1 MKGRGRNAA
10 RRKPAGPL
18 QRYSDRRAAD
28 EARAPL
34 VNEYAARHGDYGPA
48 AATGEMRKA
57 VRNRG
62 GTTLDRWQANGLLS
76 DSQLAAILHVQ
87 RLWRL
92 IENGPRLVASLDRN
106 VFGCPGEGHLAEI
119 EARDALDR
127 IRRGFPYP
135 YWDVFER
142 VCRWDEPAG
151 TAGSRLANVS
161 RAANE
166 AARLTVCL
174 IADMIHLRERL
185 SY

>member
-1 MKGRGRNAA
+1 VKGRAKVSA
-10 RRKPAGPL
+10 RRRAVGPL
-18 QRYSDRRAAD
+18 QQYHDRRATD
-28 EARAPL
+28 EATAPL
-34 VNEYAARHGDYGPA
+34 VNEFAARHGDYQPA
-48 AATGEMRKA
+48 AQTGEMRKA
-57 VRNRG
+57 MRNRG
-62 GTTLDRWQANGLLS
+62 GSTLDRWQANGLLS
-76 DSQLAAILHVQ
+76 DSQLAAILHMQ

-92 IENGPRLVASLDRN
+92 VENGPRLVANLDRN
-106 VFGCPGEGHLAEI
+106 VFGCPGDGHLAEI

-174 IADMIHLRERL
+174 IADMIYLRERL

>member
-1 MKGRGRNAA
+1 MKGRGRNSAK
-10 RRKPAGPL
+10 RKPPGRL
-18 QRYSDRRAAD
+18 QQHHDQRAAA
-28 EARAPL
+28 EARTPL
-34 VNEYAARHGDYGPA
+34 VSEFAARHGDYAPA
-48 AATGEMRKA
+48 AKTGEMRKA
-57 VRNRG
+57 MRNRG
-62 GTTLDRWQANGLLS
+62 GTTLDRWQANGLIS
-76 DSQLAAILHVQ
+76 DSQLAAILHMQ

-92 IENGPRLVASLDRN
+92 VENGPRLVANLDRT
-106 VFGCPGEGHLAEI
+106 VFGCPGEGHFAEI
-119 EARDALDR
+119 AARDSIDR
-127 IRRGFPYP
+127 IRRGFPHP

>member
-1 MKGRGRNAA
+1 MKAKGKRSGRREPVGR
-10 RRKPAGPL
+10 L
-18 QRYSDRRAAD
+18 QQYLDRAAAD

-34 VNEYAARHGDYGPA
+34 VNEYAARHGDYAPA

-57 VRNRG
+57 MRNRG
-62 GTTLDRWQANGLLS
+62 GTTLDRWQANGLIS

-92 IENGPRLVASLDRN
+92 VESGPRLVANLDRTI
-106 VFGCPGEGHLAEI
+106 FGCPGEGHLAEI

-161 RAANE
+161 RAAKE

-174 IADMIHLRERL
+174 IADMIYLRERL